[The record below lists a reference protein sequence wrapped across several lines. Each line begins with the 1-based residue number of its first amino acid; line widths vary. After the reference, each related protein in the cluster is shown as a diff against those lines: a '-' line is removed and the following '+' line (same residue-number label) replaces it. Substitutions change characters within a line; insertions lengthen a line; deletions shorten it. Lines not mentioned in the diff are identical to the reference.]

1 MSKNQFQWIIAII
14 ALTIM
19 IIVVDYFVEKHHTDI
34 AIHLKINPGRIIN
47 K

>member
-1 MSKNQFQWIIAII
+1 MSKNQFQWITAIV

-19 IIVVDYFVEKHHTDI
+19 IIIVDYFVEKHHTDI
-34 AIHLKINPGRIIN
+34 ALHLKINTDKLIN